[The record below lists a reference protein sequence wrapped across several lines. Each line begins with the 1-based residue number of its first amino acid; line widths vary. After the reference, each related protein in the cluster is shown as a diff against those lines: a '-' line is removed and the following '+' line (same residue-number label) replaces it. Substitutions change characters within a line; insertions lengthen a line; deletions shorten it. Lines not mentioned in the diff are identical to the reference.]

1 MQTKYYLR
9 ANFELMALFRLSEK
23 CVKPMAFSATGLFIA
38 LVAIFFLPLV
48 LPYELAYPVVA
59 LFVAS
64 LWLTP
69 WEVSLALL
77 FSAMGDV
84 AGCAG
89 EILWQMG
96 LFAVAHLWYILFFVR
111 RYFAKVDKRDGKV
124 SRRTVVH
131 LSIFSLCVLA
141 VMAVAFALVVP
152 AMPAGVVRIAGGAY
166 AVVICGMFLM
176 ALLQRSS
183 LYALGAALFVIS
195 DLVLAWNLFVEP
207 VENAGAMIMVT
218 YYLAQWLIF
227 IRATPYE
234 VPHPVRLLRF

>member
-1 MQTKYYLR
+1 MAIFNIKESKVKPVVFFTT
-9 ANFELMALFRLSEK
+9 ALFLSL
-23 CVKPMAFSATGLFIA
+23 AA
-38 LVAIFFLPLV
+38 LYFLPADI
-48 LPYELAYPVVA
+48 PWKLAYPVAA

-64 LWLTP
+64 LWLTH

-84 AGCAG
+84 AGSAG

-152 AMPAGVVRIAGGAY
+152 EIPAGVVRIAGGAY

>member
-1 MQTKYYLR
+1 MAIFNIKESKVKPVVFFTT
-9 ANFELMALFRLSEK
+9 ALFLSL
-23 CVKPMAFSATGLFIA
+23 AA
-38 LVAIFFLPLV
+38 LYFLPADI
-48 LPYELAYPVVA
+48 PWKLAFPVGL
-59 LFVAS
+59 LFLAS
-64 LWLTP
+64 LWLTR

-84 AGCAG
+84 AGSAG

-152 AMPAGVVRIAGGAY
+152 GMPAGAVRIARCAY
-166 AVVICGMFLM
+166 TMVICGMFLM

>member
-1 MQTKYYLR
+1 MAIFNIKESKVKPVVFFTT
-9 ANFELMALFRLSEK
+9 ALFLSL
-23 CVKPMAFSATGLFIA
+23 AA
-38 LVAIFFLPLV
+38 LYFLPADI
-48 LPYELAYPVVA
+48 PWKLAFPVGA
-59 LFVAS
+59 LFVVS
-64 LWLTP
+64 LWLTG

-84 AGCAG
+84 AGSAG

-96 LFAVAHLWYILFFVR
+96 LFAVAHLWYIIFFVK

-152 AMPAGVVRIAGGAY
+152 EIPAGVMRIAGGAY

-195 DLVLAWNLFVEP
+195 DLVLAWTLFVEP

>member
-1 MQTKYYLR
+1 MG
-9 ANFELMALFRLSEK
+9 NFSDMAIFNIKESKVKPVVFFTTALFLSL
-23 CVKPMAFSATGLFIA
+23 AA
-38 LVAIFFLPLV
+38 LYFLPADI
-48 LPYELAYPVVA
+48 PWKLAFPVGA
-59 LFVAS
+59 LFVVS
-64 LWLTP
+64 LWLTG

-84 AGCAG
+84 AGSAG

-96 LFAVAHLWYILFFVR
+96 LFALAHLWYILFFVR
-111 RYFAKVDKRDGKV
+111 RYFTKVDKRDGKV

-152 AMPAGVVRIAGGAY
+152 EIPAGVMRIAGGAY

>member
-1 MQTKYYLR
+1 MAIFNIKESKVKPVVFFTT
-9 ANFELMALFRLSEK
+9 ALFLSL
-23 CVKPMAFSATGLFIA
+23 AA
-38 LVAIFFLPLV
+38 LYFLPADI
-48 LPYELAYPVVA
+48 PWKLAFPVGL
-59 LFVAS
+59 LFLAS
-64 LWLTP
+64 LWLTR

-84 AGCAG
+84 AGSAG

-96 LFAVAHLWYILFFVR
+96 LFSVAHLWYIIFFVK

-152 AMPAGVVRIAGGAY
+152 GMPAGAVRIAGGAY

>member
-1 MQTKYYLR
+1 MATFGLR
-9 ANFELMALFRLSEK
+9 DK
-23 CVKPMAFSATGLFIA
+23 CIKPITFFATGLYLV
-38 LVAIFFLPLV
+38 LVAIFFLPLA
-48 LPYELAYPVVA
+48 LPYELAYPVAA
-59 LFVAS
+59 LFITS

-84 AGCAG
+84 AGSAG

-131 LSIFSLCVLA
+131 LTIFSLCVLA
-141 VMAVAFALVVP
+141 VLAVAFALVVP
-152 AMPAGVVRIAGGAY
+152 SMPAGAVRISGGAY
-166 AVVICGMFLM
+166 TVVICGMFLM

-207 VENAGAMIMVT
+207 VENAGATIMTT

-227 IRATPYE
+227 VRATPYE

>member
-1 MQTKYYLR
+1 MG
-9 ANFELMALFRLSEK
+9 NFSDMAIFNIKESKVKPVVFFTTALFLSL
-23 CVKPMAFSATGLFIA
+23 AA
-38 LVAIFFLPLV
+38 LYFLPADI
-48 LPYELAYPVVA
+48 PWKLAFPVGL
-59 LFVAS
+59 LFLAS
-64 LWLTP
+64 LWLTR

-84 AGCAG
+84 AGSAG

-152 AMPAGVVRIAGGAY
+152 EIPAGVMRIAGGAY

>member
-1 MQTKYYLR
+1 
-9 ANFELMALFRLSEK
+9 MAIFSIKESK
-23 CVKPMAFSATGLFIA
+23 VKPVVFVTTGLFLFLA
-38 LVAIFFLPLV
+38 AVYFLPVHIPWKLAFPVGV
-48 LPYELAYPVVA
+48 LFL
-59 LFVAS
+59 AS

-69 WEVSLALL
+69 WEITLALL

-96 LFAVAHLWYILFFVR
+96 LFAVGHLFYILFFVK
-111 RYFAKVDKRDGKV
+111 RYFAKVDRRDGKV
-124 SRRTVVH
+124 SRRAVAHISV
-131 LSIFSLCVLA
+131 FSLCVLA
-141 VMAVAFALVVP
+141 VLAVAFALVVP
-152 AMPAGVVRIAGGAY
+152 SMPEGVVRIAGGGY
-166 AVVICGMFLM
+166 AVIICGMFLM

-183 LYALGAALFVIS
+183 LYALGAAVFVIS

-207 VENAGAMIMVT
+207 IESAGVKIMVT

-227 IRATPYE
+227 VRSTPYE

>member
-1 MQTKYYLR
+1 MAIFNIKESKVKPVVFFTT
-9 ANFELMALFRLSEK
+9 ALFLSL
-23 CVKPMAFSATGLFIA
+23 AA
-38 LVAIFFLPLV
+38 LYFLPADI
-48 LPYELAYPVVA
+48 PWKLAFPVGA

-64 LWLTP
+64 LWLTQ

-84 AGCAG
+84 AGSAG

-152 AMPAGVVRIAGGAY
+152 EIPAGVMRIAGGAY